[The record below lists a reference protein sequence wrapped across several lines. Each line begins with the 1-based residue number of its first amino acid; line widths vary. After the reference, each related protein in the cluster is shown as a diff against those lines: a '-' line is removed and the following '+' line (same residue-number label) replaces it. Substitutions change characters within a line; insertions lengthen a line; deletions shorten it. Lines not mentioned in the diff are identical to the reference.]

1 MNLEVVIKYY
11 LMERGMNEA
20 IIELPKPTLI
30 EDLGMMFPTKNS
42 KRKFRYG
49 LYKCGFCGEEFRTQT
64 SRVKN
69 KYIKSCGCYK
79 KRRTSETH
87 KTHGLQNTRIY
98 KIWSTLKGRVLNP
111 KNKAYKDYGGRG
123 ITLCDEWLDVQN
135 FYDWAMSNGYE
146 ENKGLSIDRIDNDGN
161 YEPNNCRWTTRVIQ
175 NRNQRIQRNNTSG
188 YRGVSCCNYKYKAQ
202 INVNNKKIYL
212 GLFPTVVEGAIAYN
226 NYIIENNLGGFILN
240 EIPEEHKND

>member
-1 MNLEVVIKYY
+1 MTE
-11 LMERGMNEA
+11 
-20 IIELPKPTLI
+20 IEELSKEDLPKPILI

-123 ITLCDEWLDVQN
+123 ITLCCEWLDVQN
-135 FYDWAMSNGYE
+135 FYDWAM
-146 ENKGLSIDRIDNDGN
+146 
-161 YEPNNCRWTTRVIQ
+161 
-175 NRNQRIQRNNTSG
+175 
-188 YRGVSCCNYKYKAQ
+188 
-202 INVNNKKIYL
+202 
-212 GLFPTVVEGAIAYN
+212 
-226 NYIIENNLGGFILN
+226 
-240 EIPEEHKND
+240 